1 MPEPSCHGC
10 GKQLTGQQKKWCAD
24 PACKKQALRWAWI
37 LKVYGLTPE
46 DYNRIYAHQ
55 GGKCAICHKA
65 FQPGKTPHVDHE
77 HGSNPHVRG
86 ILCAYC
92 NTRLVGRLKNHQL
105 AQWLADYLRDPP
117 AIAALGRAVYAP
129 GRPAKKRRKRGG

>member
-1 MPEPSCHGC
+1 MPEPSCQGC
-10 GKQLTGQQKKWCAD
+10 GKALTGQQRKYCSEVCRKN
-24 PACKKQALRWAWI
+24 ALRWAWV

>member
-1 MPEPSCHGC
+1 MSDVCAGC
-10 GKQLTGQQKKWCAD
+10 SRPLTGRQKKWCAD
-24 PACKKQALRWAWI
+24 PECRRQAIRWAWI

-55 GGKCAICHKA
+55 DGKCAICHKR
-65 FQPGKTPHVDHE
+65 FVPGKTPHIDHE
-77 HGSNPHVRG
+77 HGADPFVRG

-92 NTRLVGRLKNHQL
+92 NTRLVGRLKSHQL

-117 AIAALGRAVYAP
+117 AVRALGRRVAAP
-129 GRPAKKRRKRGG
+129 GRPPKRRKKR

>member
-1 MPEPSCHGC
+1 MPDLLCQGTSCERP
-10 GKQLTGQQKKWCAD
+10 LTGQQRKYCSD
-24 PACKKQALRWAWI
+24 GCRKQAVRWAWV

-46 DYNRIYAHQ
+46 DYDRIYAHQ
-55 GGKCAICHKA
+55 GGKCAICHKG
-65 FQPGKTPHVDHE
+65 FKPGKTPHIDHE
-77 HGSNPHVRG
+77 HGTNPHVRG

-117 AIAALGRAVYAP
+117 AIAALGRAVHAP
-129 GRPAKKRRKRGG
+129 GRPPKRRKRKS